1 MNLDIGMNN
10 LTLKNLLDDFELL
23 ESWEDRYRYIIDLGN
38 DLEPFPEE
46 FKIEQYRVLGCA
58 SQVWFYPTISVHN
71 GQKLFCF
78 QADSDAIIVRGLIKI
93 LAIIYNNKLIN
104 ELRDIDPFTQLRLLG
119 LQENLSSQRSNGL
132 KSIISKIQ
140 EIITNNS

>member
-1 MNLDIGMNN
+1 MNN

-38 DLEPFPEE
+38 DLEPFPEK
-46 FKIEQYRVLGCA
+46 FKTEQYRVLGCA
-58 SQVWFYPTISVHN
+58 SQVWFYPTISMHN
-71 GQKLFCF
+71 GQKLFFF

-93 LAIIYNNKLIN
+93 LIIIYNNKLID
-104 ELRDIDPFTQLRLLG
+104 ELRDIDPFAQLSLLG

>member
-1 MNLDIGMNN
+1 M
-10 LTLKNLLDDFELL
+10 
-23 ESWEDRYRYIIDLGN
+23 SS
-38 DLEPFPEE
+38 
-46 FKIEQYRVLGCA
+46 A
-58 SQVWFYPTISVHN
+58 HFYF
-71 GQKLFCF
+71 QKLFCF